1 MTDTMRFERSAGGIL
16 MPDTSWIGG
25 RFHGEHIRDGKV
37 IEEFEDD
44 NLVVNQGLNNI
55 LDTYFN
61 ASAQQTWYL
70 GLFQGNYTPVAT
82 ETAATIAASA
92 TENAGYGGT
101 SRPAFTTV
109 AASGESVTNSASRAS
124 YTFGGSYTI
133 YGAFLISNVTI
144 NGTAG
149 VLFSAAQFATA
160 KNVSNT
166 DQLLLSYTFTA
177 SSV

>member
-1 MTDTMRFERSAGGIL
+1 MRFEKSPGGVL
-16 MPDTSWIGG
+16 MPDKTWVGG
-25 RFHGEHIRDGKV
+25 RFHGQHIRGGQV

-61 ASAQQTWYL
+61 AAAQQTWYL

-82 ETAATIAASA
+82 ETAATVAASS

-101 SRPAFTTV
+101 TRPTFTTV
-109 AASGESVTNSASRAS
+109 SASGESVTNSASRAS
-124 YTFGGSYTI
+124 YTFTGSYTI
-133 YGAFLISNVTI
+133 YGAFLISNSTI
-144 NGTAG
+144 SGTAG

-160 KNVSNT
+160 KSVANT
-166 DQLLLSYTFTA
+166 DQLLLTYTFTA